1 MMTLFDWMTS
11 YPGLT
16 ALAVGDAIV
25 LLMFARW
32 ETRNVER
39 LRRLSF
45 GVDAVLQERLAS
57 AVDRAKAMQAS
68 MSCPAQC
75 CTGLSST
82 RYAGMTRRSSCAS
95 RVRIG

>member
-39 LRRLSF
+39 LRRSSF

-68 MSCPAQC
+68 MSCPAVSC
-75 CTGLSST
+75 GAPAPSATTG
-82 RYAGMTRRSSCAS
+82 A
-95 RVRIG
+95 